1 MWKHHVNLL
10 LQSFRSVYKPGSS
23 LFSNK
28 LLLLPGSSVINLRG
42 VSTNKTIICFI
53 AMQTYKE
60 LNIYLISNIFNMHA
74 CIPTKKMNTLPLQVQ
89 PLSVFFNILNLD
101 RHFPFSQFVNSI
113 ASFCGSVKWINS
125 SKNINSFFYSN
136 KIIIIIKTYI
146 AQISM

>member
-1 MWKHHVNLL
+1 
-10 LQSFRSVYKPGSS
+10 
-23 LFSNK
+23 
-28 LLLLPGSSVINLRG
+28 
-42 VSTNKTIICFI
+42 
-53 AMQTYKE
+53 
-60 LNIYLISNIFNMHA
+60 
-74 CIPTKKMNTLPLQVQ
+74 MNTLPLQVQ

-113 ASFCGSVKWINS
+113 ASFWGSVKWINS